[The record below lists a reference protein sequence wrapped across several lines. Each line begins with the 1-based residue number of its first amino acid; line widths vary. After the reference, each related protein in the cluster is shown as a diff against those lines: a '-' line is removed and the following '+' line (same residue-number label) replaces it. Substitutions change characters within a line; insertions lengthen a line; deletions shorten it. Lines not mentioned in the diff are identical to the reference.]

1 MTARNV
7 VKDKEKCVVPRS
19 AVPLLF
25 ACSLL
30 LLAAGCATSLEVD
43 YDYDPGADFSR
54 LRTFGWLPRNP
65 ESGAQQLR
73 VKRIQSAVNSRLQ
86 AKGLKPADNPDF
98 LIGMQVSGRTT
109 ESGSVGVGASVG
121 IPVGRGTVSVGGG
134 RRKPIEKTEGTLIL
148 DFVSPTDRS
157 LLWHGSATG
166 TVHPDATPEEQEQR
180 INQAVGE
187 MLENFPPRGKK

>member
-1 MTARNV
+1 MA
-7 VKDKEKCVVPRS
+7 PRS
-19 AVPLLF
+19 ALPLLF

-43 YDYDPGADFSR
+43 YDYDPGADFSK

-65 ESGAQQLR
+65 DPPAQQLR
-73 VKRIQSAVNSRLQ
+73 VKRIQSAVNSQLQ
-86 AKGLKPADNPDF
+86 AKGLKPADTPDF

-121 IPVGRGTVSVGGG
+121 IPVGRGTISVGGG

-180 INQAVGE
+180 INQAVAE
-187 MLENFPPRGKK
+187 MLQNFPPRGKK

>member
-1 MTARNV
+1 MA
-7 VKDKEKCVVPRS
+7 PRS
-19 AVPLLF
+19 VR
-25 ACSLL
+25 LL
-30 LLAAGCATSLEVD
+30 LSCGFLLIAAGCAGSLEVD
-43 YDYDPGADFSR
+43 YDYDPGADFSK

-73 VKRIQSAVNSRLQ
+73 VKRIQSAVTTQLQ

-148 DFVSPTDRS
+148 DFVSPADKS

-187 MLENFPPRGKK
+187 MLQNFPPRGKK

>member
-1 MTARNV
+1 MTPRRN
-7 VKDKEKCVVPRS
+7 ESLRTGGMRS
-19 AVPLLF
+19 RRLLL
-25 ACSLL
+25 ACASL
-30 LLAAGCATSLEVD
+30 LLAAGCAGSLEVD

-73 VKRIQSAVNSRLQ
+73 VKRIQSAVNSQLQ

-148 DFVSPTDRS
+148 DFVSPADKS

-187 MLENFPPRGKK
+187 MLQNFPPRGKK